1 MIHMSKNDLIYY
13 VGQENIEQKALPV
26 YDDLVLAF
34 LNDLS
39 KELRD
44 DPEARRYPDIMTFA
58 FWCRK
63 ANLVRLKE
71 QYTDTIGRIGKG
83 IVFHIAPSNV
93 PVNFAFSLAFGLLA
107 GNGNV
112 VRVSDKQF
120 EQVSIICRNL
130 NNLLQ
135 KSEYKVLQRQNQVVS
150 YPHDSQWNDHYSQIC
165 DMRVIWGGD
174 RTIQEL
180 RKSPLKCRA
189 TEITFADRY
198 SFAVFDEEKI
208 AGLEEKELKALAEQ
222 FYNDTYL
229 MDQNACSSP
238 HLIFWKSESVCPSGK
253 GGRER
258 FWQAV
263 AELAQQKYDLP
274 EKKVMD
280 KYTMLCELAAVH
292 PGWKLTRQYE
302 NALYVVSI
310 VGGLEDIEQ
319 IRGRFGLF
327 YETEWTGWQE
337 LSGVLS
343 DRTQTCVTY
352 GVDRQALLQEIIRS
366 GRQGIDRIVP
376 VGKAMDIGVYWD
388 GYDII
393 GTLSRKIMI
402 EE

>member
-13 VGQENIEQKALPV
+13 VGQENIEQNALPV

-39 KELRD
+39 KELRN

-71 QYTDTIGRIGKG
+71 QYTDAVGRIGKG

-112 VRVSDKQF
+112 VRVSEKQF

-130 NNLLQ
+130 NQLLQ

-198 SFAVFDEEKI
+198 SFAVFDEDQI
-208 AGLEEKELKALAEQ
+208 SRLEDAELRNLAEQ

-238 HLIFWKSESVCPSGK
+238 HWIFWKSEK
-253 GGRER
+253 GGSGGRNR
-258 FWQAV
+258 FWQALGD
-263 AELAQQKYDLP
+263 LAKQKYDLA

-280 KYTMLCELAAVH
+280 KYTMLCEMAASH
-292 PGWKLTRQYE
+292 PDWKLRKQAD
-302 NALYVVSI
+302 NALYVVSVEDI
-310 VGGLEDIEQ
+310 SEDLED

-337 LSGVLS
+337 VSGALS

>member
-1 MIHMSKNDLIYY
+1 MIHMSKSDLVYY
-13 VGQENIEQKALPV
+13 VGQENIEMKALPV

-39 KELRD
+39 KELRN

-112 VRVSDKQF
+112 VRVSEKQF

-130 NNLLQ
+130 NKFLQ
-135 KSEYKVLQRQNQVVS
+135 KGEYKVLQKQNQVVS
-150 YPHDSQWNDHYSQIC
+150 YPHDSKWNDQYSEIC

-198 SFAVFDEEKI
+198 AFAVFDEDKI
-208 AGLEEKELKALAEQ
+208 RELEEKELKTLVEQ

-238 HLIFWKSESVCPSGK
+238 HLIFWKHENG
-253 GGRER
+253 GGEGRER
-258 FWQAV
+258 FWQALGS
-263 AELAQQKYDLP
+263 LAKQKYDLP

-280 KYTMLCELAAVH
+280 KYTMLCEMAALH
-292 PGWKLTRQYE
+292 PDWKLRQQE
-302 NALYVVSI
+302 DNALYVVSVEDI
-310 VGGLEDIEQ
+310 SENLED

-337 LSGVLS
+337 VSGALS
-343 DRTQTCVTY
+343 DKTQTCVTY
-352 GVDRQALLQEIIRS
+352 GVDRQALLQEIIWS

-393 GTLSRKIMI
+393 GTLSRKII
-402 EE
+402 VEE